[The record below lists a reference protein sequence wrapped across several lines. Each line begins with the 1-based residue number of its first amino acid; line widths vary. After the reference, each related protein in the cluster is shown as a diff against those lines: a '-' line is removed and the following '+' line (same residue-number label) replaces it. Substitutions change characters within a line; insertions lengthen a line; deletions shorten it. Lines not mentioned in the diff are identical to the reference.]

1 MTIKIALL
9 GDQSDEVIAH
19 RAIPPA
25 LQLAARQLSVECS
38 SEWIHTTKINQSNL
52 SEYSGIRCVPASPY
66 ADPLQMIEAIQ
77 YARESKLPML
87 GTCGGYQHAVMEFA
101 QNVLGHSDAGNTED
115 NSDTKMPLINAMF
128 CSLREKPGQI
138 RFKNPSRLYSIYQKE
153 LIEEQYNCGF
163 GVNIEYLHLFDD
175 SDMVFTG
182 FDNDSDPRAFE
193 LNNHPFFIG
202 TAYQPERSALK
213 QENHPLITGFVKAA
227 NEHPLAKNQT
237 HQAAQTS
244 I

>member
-52 SEYSGIRCVPASPY
+52 SQFDGMWCVPASPY
-66 ADPLQMIEAIQ
+66 ADPQQMVEAIQ
-77 YARESKLPML
+77 YARENKLPL
-87 GTCGGYQHAVMEFA
+87 IGTCGGYQHAVMEFA
-101 QNVLGHSDAGNTED
+101 QNVLGHNDAGNTED
-115 NSDTKMPLINAMF
+115 NPNTSMPLINAMF

-138 RFKNPSRLYSIYQKE
+138 RFKKPSRLHSIYQND
-153 LIEEQYNCGF
+153 LVEEQYNCGF
-163 GVNIEYLHLFDD
+163 GVNKEYLHLFDD
-175 SDMVFTG
+175 SDLFFTG
-182 FDNDSDPRAFE
+182 FDNDHDPRAFE

-213 QENHPLITGFVKAA
+213 KQNHPLITSFVKAA
-227 NEHPLAKNQT
+227 FEHSSVKLRS
-237 HQAAQTS
+237 AAQTPV
-244 I
+244 